1 MGFHIPGPTKG
12 KVDHLIA
19 TYGAERLS
27 KPPKAFHDIP
37 ESKALLCVVDTVT
50 YETASYCFSAVE
62 MTLLNDTTDFRR
74 RTWLLMDRRKA
85 EELLKFRTVPA
96 ERRKGPSTLLPC

>member
-1 MGFHIPGPTKG
+1 MSFHIPGPTKG

-37 ESKALLCVVDTVT
+37 ESKALLCVVAPNIATLG
-50 YETASYCFSAVE
+50 ALR
-62 MTLLNDTTDFRR
+62 MT
-74 RTWLLMDRRKA
+74 
-85 EELLKFRTVPA
+85 
-96 ERRKGPSTLLPC
+96 G